1 MGLSYLGM
9 LIVGWAAFQ
18 ASAAA
23 AEGPPPVGWE
33 SIPER
38 MQWEAEHG
46 FSGVLLVAREGKVVF
61 EKAYGMA
68 NRDKQIPMRIDTVMG
83 IGSTPIDFT
92 KAGILLLAERGKL
105 KLSDRITKYFHD
117 VPADKQAI
125 TITHLMTGRSGLPNF
140 HDVPTDRD
148 PDHSWIDRD
157 EAVRRILAQKL
168 LFPPGQGARH
178 SHSAW
183 GLLAA
188 ILEITSGQTYPEF
201 TREHLFKPAGMND
214 TGFFGDP
221 YPAERLAIGYG
232 PRTDGK
238 INAPPYWGKT
248 SWLVM
253 GSGGQVSTAPD
264 MWRWVQA
271 IYGGKILSPASLRRY
286 GDGQGIFAGGD
297 VYGFEIVYAGN
308 NRSAMVLMTNT
319 GSPQRMPGWQRLTED
334 FAALVLERKP
344 SKFVLGVQLEID
356 DNDRVKLAVVTPD
369 GAAAK
374 AGLRAGDMLIKVNGK
389 ELGNRPVVTLSAATQ
404 TGEPVELEIDRDGQR
419 SKITVK
425 PLARQ

>member
-1 MGLSYLGM
+1 MNLSYVGVLALG
-9 LIVGWAAFQ
+9 LAAFQ
-18 ASAAA
+18 PP
-23 AEGPPPVGWE
+23 AEGPPAVAWD
-33 SIPER
+33 SMADR
-38 MQWEAEHG
+38 MQWEVEHG
-46 FSGVLLVAREGKVVF
+46 FAGVVLVAREGKVVF
-61 EKAYGMA
+61 AKAYGMA
-68 NRDKQIPMRIDTVMG
+68 NREKRIPMRVDTVLG

-92 KAGILLLAERGKL
+92 KVGILLLAERGKL
-105 KLSDRITKYFHD
+105 KISDPITKYFHD
-117 VPADKQAI
+117 VPTDKQKI
-125 TITHLMTGRSGLPNF
+125 TIAHLMSGRSGLRNF

-148 PDHSWIDRD
+148 PDHGWIDRD

-168 LFPPGQGARH
+168 LFPPGQGQQH

-183 GLLAA
+183 GLLAV
-188 ILEITSGQTYPEF
+188 ILEMASGQTYPEF

-214 TGFFGDP
+214 TGFFGES
-221 YPAERLAIGYG
+221 YPEERLAIGYG
-232 PRTDGK
+232 TQTDGK

-271 IYGGKILSPASLRRY
+271 VYGGKILSAASMRRY

-308 NRSAMVLMTNT
+308 NRSAMFVLSNV
-319 GSPQRMPGWQRLTED
+319 GSRQRMPGWRRLTDD

-344 SKFVLGVQLEID
+344 SKFMLGVQLEID
-356 DNDRVKLAVVTPD
+356 DNDHVKLGAVTPG

-374 AGLRAGDMLIKVNGK
+374 AGLRAGDVLIKVNGK
-389 ELGNRPVVTLSAATQ
+389 ELGSKPVASLGAATQ
-404 TGEPVELEIDRDGQR
+404 TGDPVELEIERDGNR
-419 SKITVK
+419 SNVTVK
-425 PLARQ
+425 PMPR